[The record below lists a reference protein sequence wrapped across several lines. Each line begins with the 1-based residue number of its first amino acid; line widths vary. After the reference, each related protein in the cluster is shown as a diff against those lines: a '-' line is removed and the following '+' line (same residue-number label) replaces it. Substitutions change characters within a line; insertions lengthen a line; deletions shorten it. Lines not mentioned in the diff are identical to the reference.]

1 MSARRPSPLLPA
13 LAQLPTFLRRWKRS
27 SGLWIEDCVET
38 SLSHDE
44 LDRIAVRL
52 DIDAEAF
59 EDRAYFYDDT
69 YIHVDDLYDV
79 IDAILDFAY
88 SVDRDS
94 IQQLLDDSLS

>member
-1 MSARRPSPLLPA
+1 M
-13 LAQLPTFLRRWKRS
+13 
-27 SGLWIEDCVET
+27 
-38 SLSHDE
+38 
-44 LDRIAVRL
+44 RL

-94 IQQLLDDSLS
+94 IQQLLDDSLSKYTLPRTGLVWSIVLILYLRRR